1 MYTALTGL
9 LYCVKVS
16 KTTDPAWNA
25 TRTGLTSAQLNAL
38 KQFDTCILAD
48 ALEKLDIRP
57 RNQGFT
63 RPGLH
68 SLNGDFGTVAGYAAT
83 ALVKSSD
90 PPVLGHFYFESN
102 EFWTEIASLPEPRFA
117 VLQDVDANPG
127 TGACV
132 GQVAASI
139 LQALCCVG
147 AVTNGAVRDLAVIAA
162 MKFPLFAAHVSLSR
176 AYAHLIA
183 CAQPVDICGLHVK
196 PGDLLVAD
204 AHGVLSIPVE
214 IAPELPQIA
223 TDLLQRKRR
232 LVDFCRSSEFSLA
245 RLQDEVRQFKP

>member
-1 MYTALTGL
+1 MPKATEQVPNSTRRRLTE
-9 LYCVKVS
+9 S
-16 KTTDPAWNA
+16 
-25 TRTGLTSAQLNAL
+25 QLEAL
-38 KQFDTCILAD
+38 KQFDTCTLAD
-48 ALEKLDIRP
+48 ALEKFDIRP

-117 VLQDVDANPG
+117 ALQDVDAHPG

-139 LQALCCVG
+139 LQALHCVG
-147 AVTNGAVRDLAVIAA
+147 AVTNGAVRDLHTIGA
-162 MKFPLFAAHVSLSR
+162 MQFPLFAAHVSPSR
-176 AYAHLIA
+176 AYAHLID
-183 CAQPVDICGLHVK
+183 CAQPVDIYGLHIK

-204 AHGVLSIPVE
+204 CHGVLSIPVE

-223 TDLLQRKRR
+223 RDLLQRKRR
-232 LVDFCRSSEFSLA
+232 FIDFCQSSEFSLD
-245 RLQDEVRQFKP
+245 RLIDEVRQFKP

>member
-1 MYTALTGL
+1 MPKTADQAKDQTGRSLTE
-9 LYCVKVS
+9 
-16 KTTDPAWNA
+16 
-25 TRTGLTSAQLNAL
+25 AQLDAL
-38 KQFDTCILAD
+38 KQFDTCVLAD
-48 ALEKLDIRP
+48 ALEKFDIRP

-68 SLNGDFGTVAGYAAT
+68 SLNGDFGTVVGYAAT

-117 VLQDVDANPG
+117 VLQDVDAQPG

-139 LQALCCVG
+139 LRALNCVG
-147 AVTNGAVRDLAVIAA
+147 AVTNGAVRDLRTIAA
-162 MKFPLFAAHVSLSR
+162 MKFPLFAAHVSPSR
-176 AYAHLIA
+176 AYAHLID

-204 AHGVLSIPVE
+204 CHGVLSIPIE
-214 IAPELPQIA
+214 IAPELPQIVR
-223 TDLLQRKRR
+223 DLLQRKQRFI
-232 LVDFCRSSEFSLA
+232 DFCQSGEFSLD
-245 RLQDEVRQFKP
+245 RLIDEVRQFKP